1 MTQEDAL
8 VEAAHAAAEKAHA
21 PYSEFKVGAAV
32 RAADGS
38 IFSGANVENASY
50 PLSLCAE
57 RSAVSWMVSAGQR
70 EIEAVAIWTDTPE
83 PTPPCG
89 GCRQVLA
96 EFAPDPGTLQ
106 ITMACPTG
114 VNYSTLATLLPTG
127 FSQLDPK

>member
-1 MTQEDAL
+1 MTEGDSL
-8 VEAAHAAAEKAHA
+8 VEAACAAAEKAHA

-57 RSAVSWMVSAGQR
+57 RSAVAWMVSAGQC

-96 EFAPDPGTLQ
+96 EFAPDPATLQ

>member
-1 MTQEDAL
+1 MTEGDSL
-8 VEAAHAAAEKAHA
+8 VEAARAAAEKAHA

-57 RSAVSWMVSAGQR
+57 RSAVAWMVSAGQR

-96 EFAPDPGTLQ
+96 EFAPDPATLA
-106 ITMACPTG
+106 ITMACPSG
-114 VNYSTLATLLPTG
+114 ERRSTLAELLPDA
-127 FSQLDPK
+127 FAP